1 MTEHQ
6 SGHGLTAKC
15 PCGASEVT
23 LAKMPSVRFLCHC
36 TICQSVYPGDYADAT
51 AIRADMVEVNT
62 PDSMTFSKLKEPP
75 ALDRGVC
82 KSCNHPVVGFLK
94 GPGAPE
100 FAFVPSAVLPKEALL
115 PKPLRHVYYDTRVAD
130 VDDDLPKTSGGFK
143 SILYLLLPFL
153 SVARGH

>member
-1 MTEHQ
+1 MTEQESEHE
-6 SGHGLTAKC
+6 LTATC
-15 PCGASEVT
+15 PCGASQIT

-51 AIRADMVEVNT
+51 AIRADMVKVKT
-62 PDSMTFSKLKEPP
+62 PDSIAFSKHKEPP
-75 ALDRGVC
+75 ALDRGIC

-100 FAFVPSAVLPKEALL
+100 FAFVPSAVLPKEAGL
-115 PKPLRHVYYDTRVAD
+115 PQPLRHLFYETRVAD

-143 SILYLLLPFL
+143 SKFLLLLPFL
-153 SVARGH
+153 RVARGH